1 MTKESKEEKFIK
13 QVFNHF
19 GYNLKKVDESETKS
33 PDFLTSDKGFTILL
47 ELKTKNENGDILD
60 ARKKALDDGEI
71 YSKSTSLA
79 RNNNISKLVQK
90 AAKQLSAKKDI
101 VGADFCFVI
110 LHANGVASSYHL
122 SQFEASIYGSVNLIT
137 YTSPSEPLKPCYYF
151 YNSDF
156 FNHRDIIDGA
166 FLVGENNLQFCLNDL
181 SPRYELVKQ
190 SGIFALFESG
200 TIDPVEKE
208 NSGKA
213 YSVRAAIDRSSEN
226 TLLEHIIEKYALK
239 NATPFNFAHQM
250 LITRVSDEQVI
261 DKEEN

>member
-1 MTKESKEEKFIK
+1 MIKESKEEKFIK

-19 GYNLKKVDESETKS
+19 GYELQKVDESETKS

-47 ELKTKNENGDILD
+47 ELKTKNENDDILD
-60 ARKKALDDGEI
+60 ARKKVLDDGEM

-90 AAKQLSAKKDI
+90 AAKQLAAKKAV

-110 LHANGVASSYHL
+110 LHATGVASSYHL

-166 FLVGENNLQFCLNDL
+166 FLVGENSLQFCLNDL
-181 SPRYELVKQ
+181 SPRYELVKR
-190 SGIFALFESG
+190 SEIFGLFASG
-200 TIDPVEKE
+200 TIDPIAKE
-208 NSGKA
+208 SGGKA
-213 YSVRAAIDRSSEN
+213 YSVRAAIDRNAEN
-226 TLLEHIIEKYALK
+226 AVLEHLKQKYALN

-250 LITRVSDEQVI
+250 LITRVSDDQPI
-261 DKEEN
+261 DKEDI